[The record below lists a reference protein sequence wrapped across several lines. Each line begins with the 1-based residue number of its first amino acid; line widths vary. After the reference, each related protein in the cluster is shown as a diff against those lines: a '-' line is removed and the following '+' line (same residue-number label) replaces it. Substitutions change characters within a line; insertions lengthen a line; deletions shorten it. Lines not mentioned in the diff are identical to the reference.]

1 MSEDAPL
8 FGEGGTAVSIAGF
21 ELRRA
26 IVDDVSHLKRVYA
39 EAFYDDPIVEWMI
52 PDERSRR
59 QRLRRFFAIEL
70 RYVAL
75 PRGAVWMSTDLSG
88 AAMSTAPGAWRLPLR
103 AFLLEGT
110 TFGRWQHR
118 AGRLAAAMHRRHP
131 RQPSYHFRDIGVLP
145 EQQGRGLGSA
155 LMRPTL
161 DRCNREGLPAY
172 LEATS
177 ERSAALYE
185 RLGFQLIDEL
195 RVGGS
200 PPLWLM
206 LRSPQALT
214 PYEA

>member
-1 MSEDAPL
+1 MDDGALPLGED
-8 FGEGGTAVSIAGF
+8 GTAASTAGI

-26 IVDDVSHLKRVYA
+26 TIDDVFHLKRVYA

-59 QRLRRFFAIEL
+59 RRLRRFFAIEL
-70 RYVAL
+70 RHIAL
-75 PRGAVWMSTDLSG
+75 PRGAVWTSTDLSG

-103 AFLLEGT
+103 AFLLEGA

-131 RQPSYHFRDIGVLP
+131 RQPSYHLRDIGVLP
-145 EQQGRGLGSA
+145 EKQGQGLGSA

-185 RLGFQLIDEL
+185 RLGFQLTEEL

-206 LRSPQALT
+206 LRSP
-214 PYEA
+214 

>member
-1 MSEDAPL
+1 MSENALPVDK
-8 FGEGGTAVSIAGF
+8 GRTTASAANL

-26 IVDDVSHLKRVYA
+26 IVDDVPHLKGVYA
-39 EAFYDDPIVEWMI
+39 EAFYDDPIVKWMI

-59 QRLRRFFAIEL
+59 RRLRRFFAIEL
-70 RYVAL
+70 RHIAL

-88 AAMSTAPGAWRLPLR
+88 AAMSTAPGGWRLPLR

-110 TFGRWQHR
+110 TFGKWQHR
-118 AGRLAAAMHRRHP
+118 AGRLAVAMQRHHP

-145 EQQGRGLGSA
+145 EKQGQGLGSA

-161 DRCNREGLPAY
+161 DRCDREGLPAY

-185 RLGFQLIDEL
+185 RLGFQLTDEL
-195 RVGGS
+195 RVGNS
-200 PPLWLM
+200 PPVWLM
-206 LRSPQALT
+206 LR
-214 PYEA
+214 

>member
-1 MSEDAPL
+1 MSEGTRPS
-8 FGEGGTAVSIAGF
+8 GGGAAAASISGF

-26 IVDDVSHLKRVYA
+26 TVDDVAGLKRMYA
-39 EAFYDDPIVEWMI
+39 EAFNDDPIVEWMI
-52 PDERSRR
+52 PDERRR
-59 QRLRRFFAIEL
+59 RRRLRRFFAIEL
-70 RYVAL
+70 RHVAL
-75 PRGAVWMSTDLSG
+75 ARGAVWTSVDFSG

-118 AGRLAAAMHRRHP
+118 AGLLAVAMHRRHP

-145 EQQGRGLGSA
+145 EKQGRGLGSA

-161 DRCNREGLPAY
+161 DRCDREGLPAY
-172 LEATS
+172 LEATT

-185 RLGFQLIDEL
+185 RLGFQLTDEL

-200 PPLWLM
+200 PPLRLM
-206 LRSPQALT
+206 IRQPSPGGPML
-214 PYEA
+214 